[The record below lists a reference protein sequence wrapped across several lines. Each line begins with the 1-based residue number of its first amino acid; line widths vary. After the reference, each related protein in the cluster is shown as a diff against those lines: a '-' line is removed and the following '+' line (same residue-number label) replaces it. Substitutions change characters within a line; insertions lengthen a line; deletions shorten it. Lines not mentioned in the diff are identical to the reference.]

1 MSNFDPYVVGNDG
14 LMKVNSQ
21 TWTKVLI
28 SIARKYEDK
37 RIMGYVCSMG
47 KTNTTI
53 GFIPFD
59 LTQIR
64 RPIQLYEKLFGISDG
79 RKAEALWGT
88 SFGFDTACT
97 MGVIGVKAMK
107 PKGIDDYIKPQG
119 EKSIK
124 LPKKS
129 KNEQKNININT
140 YKIWLTVMLN
150 NENLWIKTQEFAQL
164 LKNNVIDKDK
174 TISTNRTNLIKAII
188 ESVSKKNFIDAVT
201 KIIPFVEDKNG
212 LKNIVM
218 EVNDTPNDKI
228 PYFLTLLRFQY
239 QLL

>member
-1 MSNFDPYVVGNDG
+1 
-14 LMKVNSQ
+14 
-21 TWTKVLI
+21 
-28 SIARKYEDK
+28 
-37 RIMGYVCSMG
+37 
-47 KTNTTI
+47 
-53 GFIPFD
+53 
-59 LTQIR
+59 
-64 RPIQLYEKLFGISDG
+64 
-79 RKAEALWGT
+79 
-88 SFGFDTACT
+88 
-97 MGVIGVKAMK
+97 
-107 PKGIDDYIKPQG
+107 
-119 EKSIK
+119 
-124 LPKKS
+124 
-129 KNEQKNININT
+129 
-140 YKIWLTVMLN
+140 MLN

-201 KIIPFVEDKNG
+201 KIIPFVEDKNS

>member
-1 MSNFDPYVVGNDG
+1 
-14 LMKVNSQ
+14 
-21 TWTKVLI
+21 
-28 SIARKYEDK
+28 
-37 RIMGYVCSMG
+37 
-47 KTNTTI
+47 
-53 GFIPFD
+53 
-59 LTQIR
+59 
-64 RPIQLYEKLFGISDG
+64 
-79 RKAEALWGT
+79 
-88 SFGFDTACT
+88 
-97 MGVIGVKAMK
+97 MK

-150 NENLWIKTQEFAQL
+150 NENLWVKTQEFAQL
-164 LKNNVIDKDK
+164 LSNSAVNKDK
-174 TISTNRTNLIKAII
+174 TITTKPANLIKAILD
-188 ESVSKKNFIDAVT
+188 SGSKRQFIDAVT
-201 KIIPFVEDKNG
+201 EFIPFVEDKNS

>member
-1 MSNFDPYVVGNDG
+1 
-14 LMKVNSQ
+14 MKVNSQ

-129 KNEQKNININT
+129 KNEQKNINFNT

-150 NENLWIKTQEFAQL
+150 NENLWVKTQEFAQL
-164 LKNNVIDKDK
+164 LSNSAVNKDK
-174 TISTNRTNLIKAII
+174 TITTKPANLIKAILD
-188 ESVSKKNFIDAVT
+188 SGSKRQFIDAVT
-201 KIIPFVEDKNG
+201 EFIPFVEDKNG

>member
-1 MSNFDPYVVGNDG
+1 
-14 LMKVNSQ
+14 MKVNSQ

-88 SFGFDTACT
+88 PDRFEEACT

-129 KNEQKNININT
+129 KNEQKNINFNT

-150 NENLWIKTQEFAQL
+150 NENLWVKTQEFAQL
-164 LKNNVIDKDK
+164 LSNSAVNKDK
-174 TISTNRTNLIKAII
+174 TITTKPANLIKAILD
-188 ESVSKKNFIDAVT
+188 SGSKRQFIDAVT
-201 KIIPFVEDKNG
+201 EFIPFVKDKNG